1 MILGKV
7 IGNVVS
13 TIMVDDYKS
22 KKILVVQPI
31 DPSGKASGRS
41 VLAIDAAQAGI
52 GDIVLTLEEGNSARQ
67 IINEAGSM
75 TVKHVVA
82 AIVDSVNTK

>member
-13 TIMVDDYKS
+13 TILVKAYKFR
-22 KKILVVQPI
+22 KILVVQPI
-31 DPSGKASGRS
+31 DPAGNATGKS
-41 VLAIDAAQAGI
+41 VLAIDAVQAGV

-67 IINEAGSM
+67 IINEPDSG
-75 TVKHVVA
+75 TVKYVVA
-82 AIVDSVNTK
+82 AIVDSVNVG